1 MNFSQI
7 QNNLNEINQMLDKR
21 EKEVTY
27 SQSQPSVYT
36 IQDDAVYTNGTVFQ
50 RPGRSNLQCRDKHYL
65 LLAAIGGN
73 FPDVEIMIESTGT
86 SETGEYATNNRVP
99 TDSRRSRSFSNIIS
113 PSGRPVWNVPADLWL
128 LHISVVY

>member
-36 IQDDAVYTNGTVFQ
+36 IQDGAVYTNGTVFP
-50 RPGRSNLQCRDKHYL
+50 RPGRSNLQCRDKQRV
-65 LLAAIGGN
+65 
-73 FPDVEIMIESTGT
+73 FES
-86 SETGEYATNNRVP
+86 
-99 TDSRRSRSFSNIIS
+99 F
-113 PSGRPVWNVPADLWL
+113 
-128 LHISVVY
+128 